1 MLCLFLCAAM
11 VVGLFVPL
19 VPPLGVCVCST
30 SPPGGNQVD
39 GLPPA
44 PVFDLKFLNANLQI
58 LDQNYIFVGSP
69 ADWQLA
75 HC

>member
-11 VVGLFVPL
+11 FVGLFVPL

-44 PVFDLKFLNANLQI
+44 PVIRELLQ
-58 LDQNYIFVGSP
+58 LVGQIEGS
-69 ADWQLA
+69 ATIDA
-75 HC
+75 F